1 MAITDIRVDYSKCDS
16 KGSDEDY
23 AYPSKNDLL
32 KTNIS

>member
-16 KGSDEDY
+16 KGSGYME
-23 AYPSKNDLL
+23 KNDLL